1 MINCLYS
8 TIGVRVSEMCL
19 YSTTIPIKSENHS
32 YVYLFIQLSSVHWVS
47 SMCWKSPSFCGNN
60 SERNQ
65 TGFVPSWGLRK
76 IECNHIFTN
85 KQKIA
90 PVKNTTRE
98 MSKVLEEL
106 VVNLIQSGRLG
117 KCSPR
122 KQNERCKQWLD
133 IKQGKGLGT
142 EMSSG
147 WKSIGDYETG
157 ERPWHWKRV
166 QVGLGVGWDLGWSE
180 QPDCLGPCSSLLWR
194 QNTQQVNSIFVQI
207 FYLDI
212 GTSQGKCLPKK

>member
-1 MINCLYS
+1 
-8 TIGVRVSEMCL
+8 MCL

-142 EMSSG
+142 ENVFRLKEYWWLWNWRKTMALEES
-147 WKSIGDYETG
+147 TG
-157 ERPWHWKRV
+157 RTGCGVRFGMEGAARL
-166 QVGLGVGWDLGWSE
+166 LGAL
-180 QPDCLGPCSSLLWR
+180 
-194 QNTQQVNSIFVQI
+194 
-207 FYLDI
+207 
-212 GTSQGKCLPKK
+212 